1 MMIVAPT
8 AMYPGFRLL
17 QGIVLPLQSIAF
29 RAAIIVVLA
38 FIASYAARTLA
49 RRIESSAD
57 TSDGDVDTLREERG
71 RRIASLIH
79 ATANVVIAVVAIV
92 MLLGLFVDVR
102 PLLAGTGII
111 GLAVA
116 FGAQA
121 LVRDFVTGFFLLL
134 ENQLALGD
142 HVRIGAWEG
151 IVERMTLRVVYLRDP
166 DGALHVIPNGEIKQL
181 TNYTRT
187 WARAVVD
194 VEISAQ
200 SDVDRAIKALERVGA
215 ELFADDRWRPALL
228 EKPYVTGI
236 ERLSQATVTLRIV
249 AKTGPRQRDGVAREM
264 RRRAKNALDNA
275 QARAGGET
283 AR

>member
-1 MMIVAPT
+1 MIAPT
-8 AMYPGFRLL
+8 EALPMLPLL
-17 QGIVLPLQSIAF
+17 QGMVLPLQAIAL
-29 RAAIIVVLA
+29 RVAIIVVLA
-38 FIASYAARTLA
+38 FVASYAARALA
-49 RRIESSAD
+49 RKIESSAD
-57 TSDGDVDTLREERG
+57 PTDTEIDTLQEERG
-71 RRIASLIH
+71 RRVASLIH
-79 ATANVVIAVVAIV
+79 ATANVVISVVAIV
-92 MLLGLFVDVR
+92 MILGLFVDVR
-102 PLLAGTGII
+102 PLLAGTGLV
-111 GLAVA
+111 GLALA

-142 HVRIGAWEG
+142 HVRIGSWEG

-194 VEISAQ
+194 VEISAD

-236 ERLSQATVTLRIV
+236 ERLSQTTVTLRIV
-249 AKTGPRQRDGVAREM
+249 AKTGPRQRDGIAREM
-264 RRRAKNALDNA
+264 RRRAKNALDSA
-275 QARAGGET
+275 QPRSATGAAR
-283 AR
+283 